1 MAFDFGFEKM
11 VKAFF
16 GEKTIKS
23 EAVVKD
29 GKFAKDIVPS
39 FLEGAEISIKK
50 ISEAAESACD
60 FFGLPEIP
68 VVEGPAIAVRSGN
81 PMTFK
86 DDVFY
91 YNKAELKKAGLTN
104 PVDIAKAYTHEC
116 GHRIS
121 QRFFAGKG
129 SWANELCADFFVGAR
144 NEMLGIKNGNFEK
157 FLGKQRASISHPGG
171 KMRMQAMDYGR
182 KCVAEMKAKGIKPTW
197 ENLME
202 KFKETNADKVSYST
216 YVANRDIRSAKG
228 MQRVQSK
235 LKTADAASVRLD
247 FTESIMGLSSSHHIN
262 MADKYNNR
270 YKHNVN
276 VLEKSLKRGDYKAAK
291 EASYWAKV
299 NKGHEVAE
307 KKAAQRAIK
316 KGK

>member
-11 VKAFF
+11 IKAFT

-23 EAVVKD
+23 EATIKD
-29 GKFAKDIVPS
+29 GKFSKDVVPS
-39 FLEGAEISIKK
+39 FLEGSEISTKK
-50 ISEAAESACD
+50 ISEAAKSACD

-68 VVEGPAIAVRSGN
+68 VKEGPGIAVRPGN

-86 DDVFY
+86 DDIFY

-121 QRFFAGKG
+121 QRFYMGKN

-157 FLGKQRASISHPGG
+157 FLGKQRASITHPGG

-202 KFKETNADKVSYST
+202 KFKETNAEKVSY
-216 YVANRDIRSAKG
+216 ANYISSRAKTG
-228 MQRVQSK
+228 IPRPQDRLKGLGSK
-235 LKTADAASVRLD
+235 ETKLD
-247 FTESIMGLSSSHHIN
+247 FSEGLLGLSSSHHIN
-262 MADKYNNR
+262 QADIYKNR
-270 YKHNVN
+270 HKHNVE
-276 VLEKSLKRGDYKAAK
+276 VIGKAIKSGDYKRANEAA
-291 EASYWAKV
+291 YWAKV
-299 NKGHEVAE
+299 NKKHELE
-307 KKAAQRAIK
+307 EINAAQRAIK

>member
-11 VKAFF
+11 IKAFT
-16 GEKTIKS
+16 GEKGIKS
-23 EAVVKD
+23 EAAMKD
-29 GKFAKDIVPS
+29 GKFAKDVVPS
-39 FLEGAEISIKK
+39 FLEGSEISTKK
-50 ISEAAESACD
+50 ITEAAKSACD

-68 VVEGPAIAVRSGN
+68 VKEGPGIAVRSGN

-86 DDVFY
+86 DDIFY

-104 PVDIAKAYTHEC
+104 SVDIAKAYTHEC

-121 QRFFAGKG
+121 QRYYMGQN

-157 FLGKQRASISHPGG
+157 FLGKQRASVTHPGG
-171 KMRMQAMDYGR
+171 RMRMQAMDYGR

-202 KFKETNADKVSYST
+202 KFKETNAEKVNYYNYT
-216 YVANRDIRSAKG
+216 ARRVDGTKG
-228 MQRVQSK
+228 MPNPG
-235 LKTADAASVRLD
+235 KTLASVGGKVAKLD
-247 FTESIMGLSSSHHIN
+247 FSEGFLGLSSSHHTE
-262 MADKYNNR
+262 MADKYKGR
-270 YKHNVN
+270 YEHNAKR
-276 VLEKSLKRGDYKAAK
+276 LEKALKTGDMSAAK
-291 EASYWAKV
+291 ESAYFLKI
-299 NKGHEVAE
+299 NKKHEAE
-307 KKAAQRAIK
+307 ERSAAIRAAK

>member
-11 VKAFF
+11 IKAFT

-23 EAVVKD
+23 EATIKD
-29 GKFAKDIVPS
+29 GKFAKDVVPS
-39 FLEGAEISIKK
+39 FLEGSEISTKK
-50 ISEAAESACD
+50 IAEAAKSVCD

-68 VVEGPAIAVRSGN
+68 VVEGPTIAVRPGN

-91 YNKAELKKAGLTN
+91 YNKADLKKAGLTN

-121 QRFFAGKG
+121 QRFYMGKN

-157 FLGKQRASISHPGG
+157 FLGKQRASITHPGG
-171 KMRMQAMDYGR
+171 KMRMHAMDYGR

-202 KFKETNADKVSYST
+202 KFKETNAEKVSYTS
-216 YVANRDIRSAKG
+216 YINSRVLKG
-228 MQRVQSK
+228 SPRPKTK
-235 LKTADAASVRLD
+235 LTSIEPKGTKLD
-247 FTESIMGLSSSHHIN
+247 FSKGLLGLSSSHHTR
-262 MADKYNNR
+262 MAETYNGR
-270 YKHNVN
+270 YKHNVKM
-276 VLEKSLKRGDYKAAK
+276 LEKALKTGDMKTARESSYWLKINKQHENEHKNYAIKAAK
-291 EASYWAKV
+291 
-299 NKGHEVAE
+299 
-307 KKAAQRAIK
+307 

>member
-11 VKAFF
+11 IKAFT

-23 EAVVKD
+23 EATIKD
-29 GKFAKDIVPS
+29 GKFSKDVVPS
-39 FLEGAEISIKK
+39 FLEGSEISTKK
-50 ISEAAESACD
+50 ISEAAKSACD

-68 VVEGPAIAVRSGN
+68 VVEGPAIAVRPGN

-91 YNKAELKKAGLTN
+91 YNKADLKKAGLTN

-121 QRFFAGKG
+121 QRYYMGKN

-157 FLGKQRASISHPGG
+157 FLGKQRASITHPGG

-202 KFKETNADKVSYST
+202 KFKETNAEKVNYYNYAS
-216 YVANRDIRSAKG
+216 R
-228 MQRVQSK
+228 RVNNMEGKPNPNKIS
-235 LKTADAASVRLD
+235 ASVGRKEVKLD
-247 FTESIMGLSSSHHIN
+247 FSEGLLGLSSSHHTK
-262 MADKYNNR
+262 MAETYNSR
-270 YKHNVN
+270 YKNNVKN
-276 VLEKSLKRGDYKAAK
+276 LEKSLKTGDYRGAR
-291 EASYWAKV
+291 ESSYWAKV
-299 NKGHEVAE
+299 NKKHEMEEVN
-307 KKAAQRAIK
+307 AARRAIK

>member
-11 VKAFF
+11 IKSFI

-23 EAVVKD
+23 EAAIKD
-29 GKFAKDIVPS
+29 GKFAKDVVPS
-39 FLEGAEISIKK
+39 FLEGSEISTKK
-50 ISEAAESACD
+50 ISEAAKSACD

-68 VVEGPAIAVRSGN
+68 VVEGPAIAVRPGN

-121 QRFFAGKG
+121 QRYYMGKN

-157 FLGKQRASISHPGG
+157 FLGKQRASVTHPGG

-197 ENLME
+197 ENLMD
-202 KFKETNADKVSYST
+202 KFKETNAEKVSY
-216 YVANRDIRSAKG
+216 ANYKMPKAMKPETGLPRPQDKIKGLGSKEAK
-228 MQRVQSK
+228 
-235 LKTADAASVRLD
+235 LD
-247 FTESIMGLSSSHHIN
+247 FSESLLGLSSSHHTK
-262 MADKYNNR
+262 MAETYNSR
-270 YKHNVN
+270 YKNNVKN
-276 VLEKSLKRGDYKAAK
+276 LEKSLKTGDYRGAR
-291 EASYWAKV
+291 ESSYWAKV
-299 NKGHEVAE
+299 NKKHEMEEVN
-307 KKAAQRAIK
+307 AARRAIK

>member
-11 VKAFF
+11 IKAFT

-23 EAVVKD
+23 EAAIKD
-29 GKFAKDIVPS
+29 GKFAKDVVPS
-39 FLEGAEISIKK
+39 FLDGAEISTKK
-50 ISEAAESACD
+50 IAEAAKSACD

-68 VVEGPAIAVRSGN
+68 VKEGPGIAVRPGN

-86 DDVFY
+86 DDIFY

-121 QRFFAGKG
+121 QRYYMGKN

-157 FLGKQRASISHPGG
+157 FLGKQRASITHPGG

-202 KFKETNADKVSYST
+202 KFKETNAEKVNYSN
-216 YVANRDIRSAKG
+216 YIGSRAMKG
-228 MQRVQSK
+228 YPRPNTK
-235 LKTADAASVRLD
+235 LTSIEPKSMKLD
-247 FTESIMGLSSSHHIN
+247 FSEGLLGLSSAHHTK
-262 MADKYNNR
+262 MAETYNGR
-270 YKHNVN
+270 YKHNVKM
-276 VLEKSLKRGDYKAAK
+276 LEKALKTGDMRTARESSYWLKVNKQHEIEQKNYAIKAAK
-291 EASYWAKV
+291 
-299 NKGHEVAE
+299 
-307 KKAAQRAIK
+307 

>member
-11 VKAFF
+11 IKAFT

-23 EAVVKD
+23 EAAIKD
-29 GKFAKDIVPS
+29 GKFAKDVVPS
-39 FLEGAEISIKK
+39 FLDGAEISTKK
-50 ISEAAESACD
+50 IAEAAKSACD

-68 VVEGPAIAVRSGN
+68 VKEGPGIAVRPGN

-86 DDVFY
+86 DDIFY

-121 QRFFAGKG
+121 QRYYMGKN

-157 FLGKQRASISHPGG
+157 FLGKQRASITHPGG

-182 KCVAEMKAKGIKPTW
+182 KCVAEMKAKGIEPTW

-202 KFKETNADKVSYST
+202 KFKETNAEKVSYASYKASMKKQLET
-216 YVANRDIRSAKG
+216 GLPRPQDKINGLGNKEAKLNFSEG
-228 MQRVQSK
+228 
-235 LKTADAASVRLD
+235 LL
-247 FTESIMGLSSSHHIN
+247 GLSSSYHTNQAEI
-262 MADKYNNR
+262 YNNR
-270 YKHNVN
+270 YKNNVKN
-276 VLEKSLKRGDYKAAK
+276 LERSLKTGDYRGAR

-299 NKGHEVAE
+299 NKNHEIEQRQTAIR
-307 KKAAQRAIK
+307 AAK